1 MPKLSKLL
9 KSLTP
14 EDAKK
19 AIYID
24 FEGVGKSRNAQHGPR
39 PALLGALVNNRYT
52 GYILEN
58 QLRPITKGLKGFAS
72 MGIGS
77 RIFNPCLDAVIE
89 ELTRRAKEEKRVI
102 LYFSDHE
109 KTAIDEHCGSEAAA
123 AFREV
128 SGNAKLLLQKW
139 KNKRPRQKMNHDNSL
154 NGFCMLAGEP
164 VWIPE
169 PPKMGARRGP
179 AAAIHIL
186 RKECV
191 ETRRWSGLRPAHQ
204 QLARDLLKYNRED
217 CVVTR
222 KLAIKAANA
231 LAAK

>member
-24 FEGVGKSRNAQHGPR
+24 FEGVGKSRNAKHGPR
-39 PALLGALVNNRYT
+39 PALLGVLVNNRYT
-52 GYILEN
+52 GYILEKK
-58 QLRPITKGLKGFAS
+58 LRPITKGLEGFAA
-72 MGIGS
+72 MGIAS

-89 ELTRRAKEEKRVI
+89 ELTRRAQEEKRVI

-109 KTAIDEHCGSEAAA
+109 KTAIEEHCDSETAA
-123 AFREV
+123 AFGEL

-139 KNKRPRQKMNHDNSL
+139 RNRRPRQRMNHGNGL
-154 NGFCMLAGEP
+154 NDFCMLAGKP
-164 VWIPE
+164 AWIPE
-169 PPKMGARRGP
+169 PPQMGAKKGP
-179 AAAIHIL
+179 AAAIRIL
-186 RKECV
+186 CEKCA
-191 ETRRWSGLRPAHQ
+191 ETGRWSELKPAHQ

-222 KLAIKAANA
+222 RLAIKAANA